1 MRSATLDA
9 LLNARAQSEAVVLV
23 TDLETGEQDL
33 LRPFPARGAAPE
45 EAPDPAIAEAARQ
58 AVLTDRSRVFETDS
72 GRVFLHVFNPSVHV
86 IIVGAVHI
94 AQPLSAMAVRAGY
107 RVTVVDPR
115 AAFAT
120 AERFPGIPLLH
131 AWPEEGLSQLGF
143 DRRTALVTVT
153 HDPKLDDPALRA
165 ALASP
170 AFYVGA
176 LGSRRNHA
184 VRLERLRA
192 AGFGDDDFARIHAP
206 IGLDIGARTP
216 GEIAVAILAEIVRE
230 LRAESG

>member
-72 GRVFLHVFNPSVHV
+72 GRVFLHVFNPAVHV

-94 AQPLSAMAVRAGY
+94 AQALSAMAVQAGY

-115 AAFAT
+115 AVFST
-120 AERFPGIPLLH
+120 AERFPGIPLLQ
-131 AWPEEGLSQLGF
+131 AWPGEGLSELGF

-153 HDPKLDDPALRA
+153 HDPKLDDPALQA

-216 GEIAVAILAEIVRE
+216 GEIAAAILAQIVRE
-230 LRAESG
+230 LRAEGG